1 VHVLHSIA
9 VLALIENA
17 LSVVVFGTI
26 AFSLL
31 MSLLFL
37 ITRGESGSVYDRIGA
52 GGISRE
58 GDYGAGAPAAAPDSP
73 AAQAEREREIRQMLG
88 ARSERL
94 VRSGQPAL
102 DVDAEL
108 ARLLAGERGG
118 RASNP
123 RDAGLVAE
131 VRQLVLARNER
142 RVRQGMEPLDVD
154 GEVARTLDE
163 LEP

>member
-1 VHVLHSIA
+1 MHGLCPIA
-9 VLALIENA
+9 MFALIENG
-17 LSVVVFGTI
+17 LSFVVFGAI

-31 MSLLFL
+31 MSLAFLF
-37 ITRGESGSVYDRIGA
+37 TRGGDSAYDRIGA

-58 GDYGAGAPAAAPDSP
+58 GDYGGGLGASAPDSP

-102 DVDAEL
+102 DLDAEV
-108 ARLLAGERGG
+108 ARLLAGEQ
-118 RASNP
+118 ASGA
-123 RDAGLVAE
+123 RDAELIAE
-131 VRQLVLARNER
+131 VRQLVVARNER
-142 RVRQGMEPLDVD
+142 RVRQGLDPLDVD